1 MICPNCARE
10 IVPQPACPHCEWAI
24 PNPPGSAPIGDAFQ
38 PAKSQSGVTPLKTSF
53 SVVAAVLAWL
63 LSAACWYVIA
73 TTSLLVTVRKYGSL
87 SAEAYGYLIGSLI
100 GAFLLP
106 LLGVTLYYR
115 KRLPQAPVHRKVLVV
130 SVLSL
135 LLSVFALQGNHSL
148 PVNLTSDRASRLAQE
163 GAGLLPAS
171 PDQSIWDA
179 SVRSF
184 FAEVKEHNSQYVA
197 ESGAL
202 DQSALTGMY
211 SAESFRDRARM
222 EKIMAELRATLA
234 VDEKYSSIEPLIERM
249 ESRVRAVDAPK
260 SAKEQFLEGFTSG
273 SRKKLSERTEIIA
286 KEKAWVQA
294 SIDLYEFTFAKK
306 PSYFLRGEKLV
317 FLNTD
322 LASEFDLRMKK
333 VETLRTDFLQAKENF
348 DKSQKE
354 GLAKLNLKPSDVG
367 NPPETSLATKPK

>member
-10 IVPQPACPHCEWAI
+10 IVPQPACPHCQWAI
-24 PNPPGSAPIGDAFQ
+24 PTPSESAPIGDAFL
-38 PAKSQSGVTPLKTSF
+38 PAKSKTAWARLKTPF
-53 SVVAAVLAWL
+53 SVVATVLAWL

-73 TTSLLVTVRKYGSL
+73 ITSLLVTVRKYGSL
-87 SAEAYGYLIGSLI
+87 SAEAYGYLIGSFI
-100 GAFLLP
+100 GTFLLP

-115 KRLPQAPVHRKVLVV
+115 KRLPRVPVHRKVLVI

-135 LLSVFALQGNHSL
+135 LLSVFVFQGNHSL

-163 GAGLLPAS
+163 GAGLVPAS

-184 FAEVKEHNSQYVA
+184 FAEVKEHNRQYVA
-197 ESGAL
+197 EAGAL

-222 EKIMAELRATLA
+222 EKIMAQLRANLA

-273 SRKKLSERTEIIA
+273 TRKKLSERTEIIA
-286 KEKAWVQA
+286 REKAWVQA

-317 FLNTD
+317 FRD
-322 LASEFDLRMKK
+322 DGLASEFDLRIKK
-333 VETLRTDFLQAKENF
+333 AETLRTDFLQAKENF
-348 DKSQKE
+348 DNSQKE
-354 GLAKLNLKPSDVG
+354 GLAKLKLKPSDVG
-367 NPPETSLATKPK
+367 NPPETPLATKPK